1 MTTVMI
7 VAPRLSIV
15 MLKKFPLTVRLL
27 NGTKL
32 FLIVANISLR
42 LASCLENTATA
53 PGFMRS

>member
-1 MTTVMI
+1 MF

-15 MLKKFPLTVRLL
+15 MPKKFTLTARLL

-42 LASCLENTATA
+42 LASCLANTATA
-53 PGFMRS
+53 TGFVHS